1 MQLFEWDDEKAQKNF
16 VTHGITFLNASTVF
30 GDLKAL
36 RVFDVKHSQV
46 EDRWLIIG
54 KSVSGYVLVVVY
66 TERQPNI
73 RIISARRANLN
84 ERGNCLGQKKAAYK
98 SH

>member
-1 MQLFEWDDEKAQKNF
+1 MLLFEWDDKKAQKNF
-16 VTHGITFLNASTVF
+16 VTHGITFLDASTVF
-30 GDLKAL
+30 GDVKAL

-54 KSVSGYVLVVVY
+54 KSVSGYILVVVY
-66 TERQPNI
+66 TERSPNI

-84 ERGNCLGQKKAAYK
+84 EREKYESQSKPQR
-98 SH
+98 

>member
-1 MQLFEWDDEKAQKNF
+1 MQLFEWDDEKAQKNL
-16 VTHGITFLNASTVF
+16 VKHGVTFLDASTVF
-30 GDLKAL
+30 GDVKAL

-54 KSVSGYVLVVVY
+54 KSVSGYILVVVY
-66 TERQPNI
+66 TERYPNI

-84 ERGNCLGQKKAAYK
+84 EREKYESQPKP
-98 SH
+98 

>member
-1 MQLFEWDDEKAQKNF
+1 MQLFEWDDEKAQKNL
-16 VTHGITFLNASTVF
+16 VKHEVTFLDASTVF
-30 GDLKAL
+30 GDVKAL

-54 KSVSGYVLVVVY
+54 KSVSGYILVVVY
-66 TERQPNI
+66 TERYPNI

-84 ERGNCLGQKKAAYK
+84 EREKYESQPKPQP
-98 SH
+98 